1 MAKTSRYKRSLA
13 SNWILLVI
21 LALAVGGLGFLA
33 WQQLRPQGLPQGIAG
48 SNGRIEATEI
58 DIAAKLAGR
67 ISEILVREG
76 QFVRRGED
84 LVKMDTSVL
93 EAQLREAKAQL
104 EQAQVTVETAR
115 SQVSQRESEK
125 ATAEAVVAQREA
137 ELAAARQRFS
147 RAEQLVKQ
155 GWATQQRLDDDRA
168 AFESAQAAVTAAK
181 AQVAS
186 AEATL
191 NTAKSQVLQAEAQ
204 VEAARA
210 TIERIQADINDSVL
224 RAPRD
229 GRIQFLV
236 AQPGEVVQA
245 GGRVL
250 NMIDITDV
258 YMTFFLPTE
267 QAGRVAIGAEARI
280 VIDAAPQYVIPA
292 SISFVSDVAQF
303 TPKEVE
309 TAEERQKLMFRLRA
323 RIDKELLERYLTQV
337 KTGLP
342 GMAYVK
348 IDPRAEWPPH
358 LQVRLPEPPQ

>member
-1 MAKTSRYKRSLA
+1 MAETARHKWTLPD
-13 SNWILLVI
+13 NWVLWFI
-21 LALAVGGLGFLA
+21 LALAVGAAGYLI
-33 WQQLRPQGLPQGIAG
+33 WQRFQPQGLPPGIAS

-67 ISEILVREG
+67 IAEIQVREG
-76 QFVRRGED
+76 DFVRRGD
-84 LVKMDTSVL
+84 VLVRMDTSVL
-93 EAQLREAKAQL
+93 EAQHREARAQHQQT
-104 EQAQVTVETAR
+104 EVNVETAR
-115 SQVSQRESEK
+115 SQVAQRESEK
-125 ATAEAVVAQREA
+125 ATSEAIVAQREA
-137 ELAAARQRFS
+137 ELVAAKQRLS

-155 GWATQQRLDDDRA
+155 GWATQQRLDDDKA
-168 AFESAQAAVTAAK
+168 AYESAQAAVTAAK

-186 AEATL
+186 AEAAL
-191 NTAKSQVLQAEAQ
+191 KTAKSQVLQAQSE

-210 TIERIQADINDSVL
+210 TIERIQADIDDSAL

-250 NMIDITDV
+250 NMIDLTDV

-280 VIDAAPQYVIPA
+280 IIDAAPQYVIPA
-292 SISFVSDVAQF
+292 RISFVSDVAQF

-309 TAEERQKLMFRLRA
+309 TEEERQKLMFRLRA
-323 RIDKELLERYLTQV
+323 QIDKALLEKHLTQV

-342 GMAYVK
+342 GVAYVK
-348 IDPRAEWPPH
+348 FDPQAEWPPQ
-358 LQVRLPEPPQ
+358 LRVRLPNEPA